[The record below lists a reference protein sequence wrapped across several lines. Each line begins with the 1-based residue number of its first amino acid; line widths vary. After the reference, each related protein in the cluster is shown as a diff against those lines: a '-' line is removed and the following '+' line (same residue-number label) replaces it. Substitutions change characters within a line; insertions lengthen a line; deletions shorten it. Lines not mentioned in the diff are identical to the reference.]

1 MQNNSV
7 AAGMWGRQ
15 GEPVPS
21 LYAPPGT
28 RSRPG
33 SAAPPA
39 LQDPRAG
46 HWDPRGVAR
55 CDRSPREAPGWS
67 SNARAPRPLVPCS
80 MVLRESPFA
89 NRFLSGLYSL
99 GQYLLFPSYWAA
111 DCLLDLRETTAEQQ
125 QNQCRPCPLR
135 ALVTGPLL
143 LLLLLLS
150 MPVALLGLL
159 LWLPLQAARRPFAY
173 KHTAPSR
180 HPEPWELPGT
190 GKAFSFVSANV
201 CLLPDGLAKF
211 SNLGQMKQR
220 VARIGQ
226 RLTQGEASASPR
238 SSQFLLP
245 TKYGTTMSSPRR
257 SGSSARCPDASVAV
271 EIPDG
276 QGGAGPG
283 EISVPFPPDVDFLCL
298 QEVFDQRAGA
308 RLCQLLSPFYEHIV
322 YDVGTCGLP
331 GCCTLKVFNSGLF
344 LASRYPVLAA
354 QYHCYPNGTGE
365 DALSAKGLLSVQ
377 PMHRSAATSS
387 PWGSSGCSCS
397 RTPTRSKGTSS
408 PSTSFAGTSTST
420 TAPQIFPGDELE
432 QTHIIFRQYQD
443 PCRVGPR
450 QDKPWAIGTLLNYL
464 EIYEEAVST
473 PEKLKRT
480 LEQEEG
486 RRKYLACPI
495 LQDGC
500 PDPSAAGSPWEGRRI
515 DYILYREHPA
525 PISLTTEVE
534 KFSFITQLAGCSD
547 HMAVG
552 LRLLLNPAPQ

>member
-1 MQNNSV
+1 
-7 AAGMWGRQ
+7 
-15 GEPVPS
+15 
-21 LYAPPGT
+21 
-28 RSRPG
+28 
-33 SAAPPA
+33 
-39 LQDPRAG
+39 
-46 HWDPRGVAR
+46 
-55 CDRSPREAPGWS
+55 
-67 SNARAPRPLVPCS
+67 

-99 GQYLLFPSYWAA
+99 GQYLLFPSYWAT

-125 QNQCRPCPLR
+125 QNWCRPCPCSPLR
-135 ALVTGPLL
+135 AVVTGPLL

-173 KHTAPSR
+173 KHTVPSR

-190 GKAFSFVSANV
+190 GKAFIFVSANI
-201 CLLPDGLAKF
+201 CLLPDGLAKN

-226 RLTQGEASASPR
+226 HLMQGEASASLASPR
-238 SSQFLLP
+238 SSQFD
-245 TKYGTTMSSPRR
+245 R
-257 SGSSARCPDASVAV
+257 
-271 EIPDG
+271 EE
-276 QGGAGPG
+276 GAGPG
-283 EISVPFPPDVDFLCL
+283 EISASFPPDVDFLCL

-308 RLCQLLSPFYEHIV
+308 HLCQLLSPFYEHIV
-322 YDVGTCGLP
+322 YDVGTYGLN

-354 QYHCYPNGTGE
+354 QYHCYPNGIRE

-377 PMHRSAATSS
+377 VQLGEAQGQRIVGYLNCTHLHAPAGYSTCYGAHAQIRFDQLTMGLSWVQLFQDAHAQQGDVVAFDVFC
-387 PWGSSGCSCS
+387 GDFNFDNCSSGD
-397 RTPTRSKGTSS
+397 K
-408 PSTSFAGTSTST
+408 
-420 TAPQIFPGDELE
+420 LE
-432 QTHIIFRQYQD
+432 QTHNIFQQYQD

-480 LEQEEG
+480 LEQEES

-515 DYILYREHPA
+515 DYILYRKHPT
-525 PISLTTEVE
+525 PISLTMEVE
-534 KFSFITQLAGCSD
+534 QFSFITQLAGCSD
-547 HMAVG
+547 HVAVG

>member
-1 MQNNSV
+1 
-7 AAGMWGRQ
+7 
-15 GEPVPS
+15 
-21 LYAPPGT
+21 
-28 RSRPG
+28 
-33 SAAPPA
+33 
-39 LQDPRAG
+39 
-46 HWDPRGVAR
+46 
-55 CDRSPREAPGWS
+55 
-67 SNARAPRPLVPCS
+67 
-80 MVLRESPFA
+80 MVLRESPFP
-89 NRFLSGLYSL
+89 NQFLSGLYSL
-99 GQYLLFPSYWAA
+99 GQYLLFPSYWAT
-111 DCLLDLRETTAEQQ
+111 DCLLDLKETTAERQ
-125 QNQCRPCPLR
+125 QNWCRGCPCSPLR
-135 ALVTGPLL
+135 AVVTGPLL

-201 CLLPDGLAKF
+201 CLLPNGLAKF

-226 RLTQGEASASPR
+226 RLTQGEARASLASPR

-245 TKYGTTMSSPRR
+245 TKYGTTMSSPPR
-257 SGSSARCPDASVAV
+257 SGSSARCPDASVVV

-276 QGGAGPG
+276 EGEAGPG
-283 EISVPFPPDVDFLCL
+283 QISAPFPPDVDFLCL

-377 PMHRSAATSS
+377 VQLGDAHGQRIVGYLNCTHLHAPAADAQIRCDQLTLGLFWVQLFQDAHTERGDVIAFDVFCGDFNFDNCSS
-387 PWGSSGCSCS
+387 
-397 RTPTRSKGTSS
+397 
-408 PSTSFAGTSTST
+408 
-420 TAPQIFPGDELE
+420 GDELE
-432 QTHIIFRQYQD
+432 QTHHIFHQYQD
-443 PCRVGPR
+443 PCRVGPKK
-450 QDKPWAIGTLLNYL
+450 DKPWAIGTLLNYL

-480 LEQEEG
+480 LEQEDG

-495 LQDGC
+495 LQDGR